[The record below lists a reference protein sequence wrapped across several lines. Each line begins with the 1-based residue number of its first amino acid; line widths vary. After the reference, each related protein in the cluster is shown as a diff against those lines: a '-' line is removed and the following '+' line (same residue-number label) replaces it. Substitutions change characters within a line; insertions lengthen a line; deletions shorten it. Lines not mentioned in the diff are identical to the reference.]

1 MNPARFSIERPVT
14 TLMFFIAIILLG
26 VVSLSRLSIDLL
38 PSISYPRLS
47 VITQYPGVAPEEVE
61 TLVTVP
67 LEASV
72 SRIPGLRRVE
82 SVSKEGFSF
91 ISLEFTWGSDMNF
104 ALLHTRERLD
114 SVRDSLP
121 EGCEKPVIISLDP
134 QSSPIMTLAMT
145 GQRSLLELKELAED
159 MIKPRLEQ
167 VEGIAA
173 VEITGGVEREIQ
185 VELEPEK
192 LANYGLSLEAVS
204 QKIAG
209 FNRSLHGGTIRK
221 GKFLYSLRITG
232 EFNTVR
238 DIEEIPVKFAADGGV
253 VLLKHIGRVV
263 DSMKER
269 EGTTRL
275 NGRDSIGLL
284 IRKEYGTNTVRVSQA
299 AREVIE
305 QIKKENPEINLEV
318 ITEQAGYIQSAIA
331 STREEIIQGA
341 ILAFLT
347 LLLFLQEW
355 KSPLIIGTV
364 IPISIIGVFNILFLR
379 DMTLNLMSLGGLAL
393 GVGMLDDTAVVVSE
407 NIFRHRQLG
416 AGVKEA
422 ASTGTRE
429 VNSPVAASVLTTIV
443 VFLPVIYVRGLA
455 EQLFKDTALTVTY
468 TLLSALLVSVTL
480 LPMLASREKLLSW
493 PEKIGLKFRW
503 LSFGQIRAAGG
514 IRSFWAYP
522 WLGFRFLAYN
532 LVFLILALIQT
543 ILKSIGWLFLRAFR
557 LISNLLK
564 PALEALFRAFNRR
577 YQKFVNRHSTA
588 LEWSLNHKKT
598 TFYLALVLFSLIA
611 VLAAILPR
619 ELMPPL
625 RTSSFNLNLKMPAEY
640 SLDQTEEIVAR
651 LEGWLQQQPECR
663 QVFSQ
668 VGIIS
673 SSESFRPDVSVN
685 SAVVTV
691 EVGNPQALDNLMS
704 RARKFL
710 AAIPDLSFSASRE
723 QTALGEF
730 LALTSGQIVLK
741 VKGQN
746 LETLRRIAL
755 DFADRLK
762 SVPGLTDVNLNLQQG
777 KPQLLI
783 KINPAAL
790 EKYPDLTAGE
800 LANFLVQAIRGQLAT
815 KYREMEK
822 KYDVRIWL
830 EPESRKT
837 VDRVLN
843 SFYPHGQSLI
853 PLQELVSYELVEGL
867 NEIRRENQER
877 EILVTANLRGRK
889 FSRVVPAI
897 QTLVRQ
903 MNLPAEYRILFGGER
918 EEMVISFRSLLL
930 AFLMAVVLIYM
941 IMAAQFESL
950 LHPFLIMFTIPMG
963 LIGTAA
969 LLLLT
974 GQSLNVISLI
984 GVVVLVGIVV
994 NNAIVE
1000 IDYINQLRRE
1010 GHNLRRAVVEGTATR
1025 LRPIMMSTL
1034 STIAG
1039 LIPMALGLG
1048 RGAELLRPLA
1058 IAVIGGLT
1066 SSLFLTLIL
1075 IPVLYEWV
1083 ENRLRPRTGQN

>member
-38 PSISYPRLS
+38 PSLSYPRLS

-61 TLVTVP
+61 DLVTVP

-82 SVSKEGFSF
+82 SISKEGFSF
-91 ISLEFTWGSDMNF
+91 ISLEFTWGTDMNF

-134 QSSPIMTLAMT
+134 QSSPIMTLALT
-145 GQRSLLELKELAED
+145 GQRSLLELKELSED
-159 MIKPRLEQ
+159 KIKPRLEQ
-167 VEGIAA
+167 IEGIAA

-221 GKFLYSLRITG
+221 GKFLYSLRIGG
-232 EFNTVR
+232 EFNTPR
-238 DIEEIPVKFAADGGV
+238 EIEEIPVKFTADGGV

-284 IRKEYGTNTVRVSQA
+284 IRKEHGTNTVRVSQA

-347 LLLFLQEW
+347 LLIFLQEW

-364 IPISIIGVFNILFLR
+364 IPISIVGVFNILFLR

-416 AGVKEA
+416 AGVREA

-429 VNSPVAASVLTTIV
+429 VISPVAASVLTTIV

-455 EQLFKDTALTVTY
+455 GQLFKDTALTVTF
-468 TLLSALLVSVTL
+468 TLLSALLVSITL
-480 LPMLASREKLLSW
+480 LPMLASRERLLARL
-493 PEKIGLKFRW
+493 ERIGLKFRW
-503 LSFGQIRAAGG
+503 LSFGQIQAAGG
-514 IRSFWAYP
+514 TRSFWAYP
-522 WLGFRFLAYN
+522 WLGFKFLAYN
-532 LVFLILALIQT
+532 LVILTLTLIRT
-543 ILKSIGWLFLRAFR
+543 ILRSVCWLFLRAFR

-564 PALEALFRAFNRR
+564 PALEALFRAFNRL
-577 YQKFVNRHSTA
+577 YQKFVNRHLTA
-588 LEWSLNHKKT
+588 LEWSLNRKKT

-625 RTSSFNLNLKMPAEY
+625 RTFSFNLNLKMPAEY
-640 SLDQTEEIVAR
+640 SLEQTEEIVAR
-651 LEGWLQQQPECR
+651 IEGWLQQQPEYR
-663 QVFSQ
+663 RVFSQ

-691 EVGNPQALDNLMS
+691 EVGNSPALDNLMS

-710 AAIPDLSFSASRE
+710 ATIPDLSFSASRE

-730 LALTSGQIVLK
+730 LALTSDQIVLK

-746 LETLRRIAL
+746 LETMRQIAL
-755 DFADRLK
+755 DLADRLK

-777 KPQLLI
+777 KPQLLVKI
-783 KINPAAL
+783 KPAAL
-790 EKYPDLTAGE
+790 EKYPDLTVGG
-800 LANFLVQAIRGQLAT
+800 LANYLVQAIRGQLAT

-837 VDRVLN
+837 IDRVLN
-843 SFYPHGQSLI
+843 SFYPYGQSLI

-897 QTLVRQ
+897 QNLIQQ
-903 MNLPAEYRILFGGER
+903 MNLPAEHRILFGGER

-930 AFLMAVVLIYM
+930 AFLLAIVLIYM

-950 LHPFLIMFTIPMG
+950 LHPFLIIFTIPMG

-1010 GHNLRRAVVEGTATR
+1010 GHDLRRAVVEGTTTR

-1083 ENRLRPRTGQN
+1083 ENRLRPRTG